1 MEDNGKLKNNLD
13 RARGILEHERELL
26 ERLTLKDIQDYP
38 DLGIHERVESIKAL
52 KEDLKEKEILLDKLF
67 EQVN

>member
-1 MEDNGKLKNNLD
+1 MEDSGKLKNNLD

-38 DLGIHERVESIKAL
+38 DLEIHERVESIKAL